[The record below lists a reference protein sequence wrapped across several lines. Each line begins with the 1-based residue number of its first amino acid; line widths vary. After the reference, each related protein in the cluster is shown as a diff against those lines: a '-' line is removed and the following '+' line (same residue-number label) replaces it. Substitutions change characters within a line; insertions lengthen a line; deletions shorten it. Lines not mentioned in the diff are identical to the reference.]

1 MNERHPA
8 YQFILLR
15 HGQSVWN
22 LHNRFTGWTD
32 VALTDKGRQE
42 AYAAAQAFRSTGIT
56 FDLAF
61 TSVLQRARESLQI
74 VMDTSGCP
82 SIPVVLSWRLN
93 ERHYGSLQG
102 LNKEE
107 AAQRLG
113 QTLVMGWRR
122 SYAERPPALHFND
135 PRHPRFD
142 PLYTHLSVDI
152 LPAAES
158 LQDTEQRMLP
168 FWHHS
173 IVPAIQSGLRVLVV
187 AHGNSLR
194 ALVRYLDQIPPQ
206 QVPDLNIP
214 TGIPLIYKTDL
225 ALTTPRRS
233 YLPID

>member
-1 MNERHPA
+1 MDEGDQD
-8 YQFILLR
+8 YQFVLLR

-32 VALTDKGRQE
+32 IALTDQGRQE
-42 AYAAAQAFRSTGIT
+42 AHAAAKAFRSAGIT

-74 VMDTSGCP
+74 VLDECGCS
-82 SIPVVLSWRLN
+82 SIPVILSWRLN
-93 ERHYGSLQG
+93 ERHYGALQG

-107 AAQRLG
+107 TAQQLG
-113 QTLVMGWRR
+113 QNLVMGWRR
-122 SYAERPPALHFND
+122 SYAARPPSLDFDD

-142 PLYTHLSVDI
+142 PLYKHLSVDM

-168 FWHHS
+168 FWQHS
-173 IVPAIQSGLRVLVV
+173 IVPAIQSGLQILVV

-194 ALVRYLDQIPPQ
+194 ALVRYLDQIPPL

-225 ALTTPRRS
+225 SLTTLRRD
-233 YLPID
+233 YLSID